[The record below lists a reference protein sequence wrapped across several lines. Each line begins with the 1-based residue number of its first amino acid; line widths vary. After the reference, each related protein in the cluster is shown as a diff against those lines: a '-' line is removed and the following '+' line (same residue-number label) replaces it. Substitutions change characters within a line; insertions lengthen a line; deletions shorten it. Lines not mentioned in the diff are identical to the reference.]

1 MGETLEKTKSTN
13 FTTVVLMPVRIEFQ
27 LMIDGAPVV
36 EIVIVGVEAE
46 VAEVVEFAEAQSNSL
61 NLPTAGAQSG

>member
-1 MGETLEKTKSTN
+1 MHVPIK
-13 FTTVVLMPVRIEFQ
+13 FQ

-46 VAEVVEFAEAQSNSL
+46 VAEVIEFAKAHSNSL

>member
-1 MGETLEKTKSTN
+1 
-13 FTTVVLMPVRIEFQ
+13 MPVRIEFQ

-46 VAEVVEFAEAQSNSL
+46 VAEVIEFAKAQSNSL
-61 NLPTAGAQSG
+61 NLLTAGAQSG